1 MYGDLDR
8 DKPRYVARMFAAIA
22 PRYDLMNRI
31 MTLGR
36 DVAWR
41 RRVARELRL
50 PPHGA
55 ALDVAAGTGDIAR
68 EIARLHPQSQVVALD
83 FCMDMMLVG
92 WRKFSP
98 DERVAFVCGDA
109 MALPYPDGSFDGVAT
124 GFALRNV
131 ADIART
137 LREMWRVL
145 KPGGRMACLEV
156 SRPPQ
161 WLISNIYWWYFF
173 RVVPTLGG
181 LISGQREAYAYL
193 PQSARAFLSAEELAE
208 EMKAVGFV
216 NVRFHHLM
224 LGAAAVHV
232 GEKQS
237 LNKLSCQTCR
247 PARR

>member
-1 MYGDLDR
+1 MYGDLEK

-31 MTLGR
+31 MTFGR

-41 RRVARELRL
+41 RLVARELRL
-50 PPHGA
+50 PPDGA

-68 EIARLHPQSQVVALD
+68 EITRLYPHSQVAALD

-92 WRKFSP
+92 RRKFSAG
-98 DERVAFVCGDA
+98 ERVAFVCGDA
-109 MALPYPDGSFDGVAT
+109 LALPYPDATFDGVAT

-161 WLISNIYWWYFF
+161 RLISDIYWWYFF

-181 LISGQREAYAYL
+181 WISGQREAYAYL

-208 EMKAVGFV
+208 EMRAAGFV
-216 NVRFHHLM
+216 NVRFHRLM

-232 GEKQS
+232 GEK
-237 LNKLSCQTCR
+237 KPLS
-247 PARR
+247 